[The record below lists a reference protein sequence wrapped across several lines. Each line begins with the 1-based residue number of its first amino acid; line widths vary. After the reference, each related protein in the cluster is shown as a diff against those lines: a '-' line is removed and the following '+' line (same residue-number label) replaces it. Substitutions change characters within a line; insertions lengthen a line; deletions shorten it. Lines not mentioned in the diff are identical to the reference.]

1 MFYVRDEISRQ
12 MLSESTSKCD
22 RILMYDSESH
32 VNHGVTDHDRR
43 DNTTSMTD
51 CDRHEV
57 TTADTAST
65 SKQCTVDDIVMN
77 GQQCK
82 VEGVEIDGETKAGSW
97 SLRPATL
104 QTMTT
109 ISI

>member
-22 RILMYDSESH
+22 RILKYDSESH

-51 CDRHEV
+51 WPTGSDDGGHCIN
-57 TTADTAST
+57 
-65 SKQCTVDDIVMN
+65 KQALHR
-77 GQQCK
+77 G
-82 VEGVEIDGETKAGSW
+82 
-97 SLRPATL
+97 
-104 QTMTT
+104 
-109 ISI
+109 